1 MNKDLTGGNI
11 RNTML
16 IFAGPMIVGN
26 LLQQCYNIADTLIV
40 GRFLG
45 AGALAS
51 VGAAYTLMTFLT
63 SVLIGLCMGSGS
75 VAAFYFG
82 KKDYGQTGDSV
93 TASFLFIAA
102 VSVIL
107 NAAAFL
113 WIDEILFL
121 LRVPGELT
129 AMMREYVWIIFCG
142 IFFVFLYNYFAF
154 IMRAAGNSVVPL
166 LFLGVSAG
174 INIVLDLES
183 AGLLLRRLQ
192 RRYLPESE
200 SAFTRG
206 LRSRSSV

>member
-142 IFFVFLYNYFAF
+142 IFLFFCIIILPLSCGRRETLWCRFCFSVF
-154 IMRAAGNSVVPL
+154 R
-166 LFLGVSAG
+166 
-174 INIVLDLES
+174 
-183 AGLLLRRLQ
+183 
-192 RRYLPESE
+192 
-200 SAFTRG
+200 RG
-206 LRSRSSV
+206 LT